1 MFEAMVIIVFV
12 KDERISW
19 GDCLSFLKN
28 IKFKEYVDLKRFPKL
43 IPYLKSKPVVI
54 VELYKL

>member
-1 MFEAMVIIVFV
+1 MVKIVKRFPLFLHTFMFEAMVIIVFV

-28 IKFKEYVDLKRFPKL
+28 IKFKG
-43 IPYLKSKPVVI
+43 IC
-54 VELYKL
+54 